1 MGKDNKKIVL
11 SVFLLI
17 FAACERNEKAERI
30 ERAGK
35 NGKAEKNEKA
45 GKNEKAERI
54 ERAGTAEKNTKT
66 GRIEKAGKNGT
77 SWEEW
82 EEFVVST

>member
-17 FAACERNEKAERI
+17 FAACGRN

-35 NGKAEKNEKA
+35 NGKNEKAGRIVKAEKNEKA
-45 GKNEKAERI
+45 GRSLLFQHNLR
-54 ERAGTAEKNTKT
+54 
-66 GRIEKAGKNGT
+66 
-77 SWEEW
+77 
-82 EEFVVST
+82 

>member
-17 FAACERNEKAERI
+17 FAACGRNERAEKAEKNAKTGRI

-35 NGKAEKNEKA
+35 NGRIVKAEKNGKNGRIVKA
-45 GKNEKAERI
+45 GKNKR
-54 ERAGTAEKNTKT
+54 N
-66 GRIEKAGKNGT
+66 GRSLLFQHNLR
-77 SWEEW
+77 
-82 EEFVVST
+82 

>member
-17 FAACERNEKAERI
+17 FAACERNEKAEKNGKAGRI

-35 NGKAEKNEKA
+35 NEKA
-45 GKNEKAERI
+45 GRIVNAGRIVKAVRSVK
-54 ERAGTAEKNTKT
+54 AGTAEKNEET
-66 GRIEKAGKNGT
+66 GRSLLFQHNLR
-77 SWEEW
+77 
-82 EEFVVST
+82 